1 MPLLLHNGPRP
12 SLDSLEFRQIVL
24 ASARA
29 GELDRH
35 LFIVPTRRRIREVE
49 REIIQ
54 EHVRATGRP
63 IERMPIAT
71 FDLFVRDF
79 HSRLVPMKRDLTPG
93 IQLALI
99 YRAMQ
104 KIDLAFFGSA
114 DRDPSPSVAERISR
128 VIAGVRADGIMPS
141 DFKADLEWLDTH
153 EGEPGYNR
161 EKLSDLYEIYSEYL
175 RLLTRSWS
183 DHPGRMADLAARL
196 AADRNGT
203 FRAAFPDITSMLVH
217 GFREFTPPETVML
230 QQLAYVTGLQV
241 LIYLDY
247 EASNGPLYGN
257 FDEVVARLH
266 IAGYRSEALD
276 ALSEVVTEEERRP
289 FGHHMRKNLF
299 RTDERIENSSFDGL
313 MSVHGFHNRED
324 EVQGICALVK
334 SMVVMERIR
343 PERICISTHNLEAY
357 GRLFSEHLAAHGIPL
372 VMAASSTLDRSELLA
387 ALLAALAVPAG
398 SYERRDVVRAITS
411 PYLDFGPGIDA
422 AALVEVSGRLRIRR
436 GKQAW
441 GRRIEQRMAFL
452 RGRMGGL
459 EDQDELQAMR
469 TELGTLARALAGMT
483 ALADVLDPFSRRMT
497 PVEFRTSFRRLVR
510 RLRLADRILEARRA
524 LELRARTPQDWNRIH
539 DELERDTR
547 ALAASL
553 AMVDEMTEFFDVE
566 YGPASELIATNPGRH
581 GDGRYPLDFYI
592 DWIRT
597 AALRTPWRLREGHGQ
612 GVLVSTARDIQGLEF
627 DAVVVCG
634 LVDGEF
640 PSRYVPESF
649 LGKPLQNA
657 EDRQIRR
664 ERMEFYG
671 AVTSFRNRL
680 LLTYH
685 RYSGDTRIV
694 RSSFV
699 DALLRITTL
708 EASERVLEIDELRGI
723 RNRARQGENLPP
735 LADPLGDIVTYEA
748 LAEEIGATLWS
759 GGNVPRMDSTDGE
772 EMAENLRHTVRVE
785 RERHGDPE
793 MSTPEFS
800 GIIGDALNDQERE
813 TLRQRRDRNYSPSQL
828 ELYAR
833 CPFKYFARRILHV
846 VPTADYDV
854 TITPLERGLLLHSV
868 LFKLYSELRDR
879 DALPVTLARKEW
891 ALARA
896 RELAQ
901 KEIEG
906 IVFEHPYWQIDQ
918 ERLLGSELLGGLL
931 KRWID
936 DDAQRA
942 EDGKT
947 TLVPEFFEVD
957 FGSRKKGGGGVDGR
971 LSTGEPVRIH
981 SLNLRGRVDRVEIAR
996 RDNTVYFAVADYKT
1010 GKAPTRRDIKEGT
1023 SLQLMLYIE
1032 VIRRLL
1038 AEHFDLSLDDV
1049 QPVGGFYYELDA
1061 RKVATDMKAV
1071 FVPNELK
1078 INRENP
1084 DGFVKINRRSG
1095 EPESIDDLLDIV
1107 DEVLGQA
1114 EEYVDGIAEG
1124 RFPLTTHDI
1133 TKVCRLCEF
1142 EPACRIRS
1150 GESRIWN
1157 S

>member
-12 SLDSLEFRQIVL
+12 PLDSLEFRQLVL

-49 REIIQ
+49 REIIE
-54 EHVRATGRP
+54 EHVRTTGRP

-79 HSRLVPMKRDLTPG
+79 YSRLSPMKRELTPG

-104 KIDLAFFGSA
+104 KVELSFFGSA
-114 DRDPSPSVAERISR
+114 DRDPSPSVAERIAR

-141 DFKADLEWLDTH
+141 DFQKDLEWLKAN
-153 EGEPGYNR
+153 EGEPGYNK
-161 EKLSDLYEIYSEYL
+161 EKLSDLYQIYSEYL
-175 RLLTRSWS
+175 RLLARSWS
-183 DHPGRMADLAARL
+183 DHPGRMADLATRL
-196 AADRNGT
+196 TADRDGT
-203 FRAAFPDITSMLVH
+203 FRAAFPDVNSILVH
-217 GFREFTPPETVML
+217 GFREFTPPETAIL
-230 QQLAYVTGLQV
+230 QQLSYVANLQV

-257 FDEVVARLH
+257 FDEVVAKLQM
-266 IAGYRSEALD
+266 AGYRSEPLD
-276 ALSEVVTEEERRP
+276 ALDEVVSEEERRP

-299 RTDERIENSSFDGL
+299 RTDERIENSSFDTL
-313 MSVHGFHNRED
+313 MSVLGFHNRE
-324 EVQGICALVK
+324 EEAQGICALVK
-334 SMVVMERIR
+334 RMIVMDGIR
-343 PERICISTHNLEAY
+343 PERICITTQNLEAY
-357 GRLFSEHLAAHGIPL
+357 GRLFSEHLAAHGIPSI
-372 VMAASSTLDRSELLA
+372 MAASSTLDRSGLLA
-387 ALLAALAVPAG
+387 AILAALAVPAG
-398 SYERRDVVRAITS
+398 SYERHDVVRAITS
-411 PYLDFGPGIDA
+411 PYLDFGSEIDA
-422 AALVEVSGRLRIRR
+422 AALVEASGRLRIRR
-436 GKQAW
+436 GRMAW
-441 GRRIEQRMAFL
+441 ERRIEQRMAFL
-452 RGRMGGL
+452 RGRRNSV
-459 EDQDELQAMR
+459 EDPDERQAMHV
-469 TELGTLARALAGMT
+469 ELATLARASNSIAL
-483 ALADVLDPFSRRMT
+483 LADALDPFLRRMT
-497 PVEFRTSFRRLVR
+497 PAEFRVSFRHLIGRLHV
-510 RLRLADRILEARRA
+510 ADRILAVRRE

-547 ALAASL
+547 SLAACL
-553 AMVDEMTEFFDVE
+553 RMVDEMTEFFEVE
-566 YGPASELIATNPGRH
+566 YGPDSELITAEPGRH
-581 GDGRYPLDFYI
+581 GEGRYPLDFYI

-597 AALRTPWRLREGHGQ
+597 AALRTPWRLREDHGH
-612 GVLVSTARDIQGLEF
+612 GVLVATTRDIQGLEF
-627 DAVVVCG
+627 DAVIVCG

-649 LGKPLQNA
+649 LGKPLKNA
-657 EDRQIRR
+657 ADRQIRR

-671 AVTSFRNRL
+671 AITSFRNRL

-685 RYSGDTRIV
+685 RYAGDARVV
-694 RSSFV
+694 RSSFI
-699 DALLRITTL
+699 DALLRISTL
-708 EASERVLEIDELRGI
+708 DESERLFEIDELRVV
-723 RNRARQGENLPP
+723 RDAARRGGTLPSLLDP
-735 LADPLGDIVTYEA
+735 LADVVTYEA
-748 LAEEIGATLWS
+748 LAEEIGATIWS
-759 GGNVPRMDSTDGE
+759 GGDVPRMDSAEGE
-772 EMAENLRHTVRVE
+772 EMAVNLRHTVRVE
-785 RERHGDPE
+785 QGRHEDAE
-793 MSTPEFS
+793 NMVPEFI
-800 GIIGDALNDQERE
+800 GIIGDALTEEEHEILQ
-813 TLRQRRDRNYSPSQL
+813 QRRERDYSPSQL

-846 VPTADYDV
+846 VPAADYDV

-868 LFKLYSELRDR
+868 LFKLYTELRDR
-879 DALPVTLARKEW
+879 GNLPITQQRKAW

-896 RELAQ
+896 RELALQ
-901 KEIEG
+901 EIEG

-942 EDGKT
+942 EEGRT

-957 FGSRKKGGGGVDGR
+957 FGGGRKEGGAIDGR

-996 RDNTVYFAVADYKT
+996 RDDTIYFAVADYKT
-1010 GKAPTRRDIKEGT
+1010 GKAPTRRDVNEGT

-1038 AEHFDLSLDDV
+1038 ADHFDLPLADV

-1061 RKVATDMKAV
+1061 RKVATDMKTV

-1078 INRENP
+1078 IRNENP
-1084 DGFVKINRRSG
+1084 DGFVRANRLATD
-1095 EPESIDDLLDIV
+1095 PESIDDLLEIV
-1107 DEVLGQA
+1107 DGALARA
-1114 EEYVDGIAEG
+1114 EEYVEGIAEG
-1124 RFPLTTHDI
+1124 QFPLTTRDVN
-1133 TKVCRLCEF
+1133 KVCRSCEF

-1150 GESRIWN
+1150 N
-1157 S
+1157 D